1 MFFVNVQ
8 LNSKAILA
16 FTAVIIAISL
26 IVAPSV
32 MGGDAFA
39 GKSKKSSNWLSQKIK
54 QSESNIDNSKVV
66 SGGDI
71 KGAGNNV
78 NVQKQTNKNGNTA
91 SQ

>member
-1 MFFVNVQ
+1 MQ
-8 LNSKAILA
+8 LNTPTYLVCIAMVI
-16 FTAVIIAISL
+16 AVSL

-54 QSESNIDNSKVV
+54 QSESNSESSKVV
-66 SGGDI
+66 SSGDI
-71 KGAGNNV
+71 KGAGNNF
-78 NVQKQTNKNGNTA
+78 NVQKQVNKNGNTA

>member
-8 LNSKAILA
+8 LNTKAILA
-16 FTAVIIAISL
+16 CTAVVIAISL

-32 MGGDAFA
+32 IGGDAFA

-54 QSESNIDNSKVV
+54 QSESNSESSKVV
-66 SGGDI
+66 SSGDI
-71 KGAGNNV
+71 KGAGNNF
-78 NVQKQTNKNGNTA
+78 NVQKQVNKNGNTA